1 MIAPS
6 RRTLLLLGVGAFAV
20 LVLGA
25 AAWFWYAAEQSRV
38 MAAYAAVL
46 VRVAA
51 AHGAEATPEARAAAV
66 RDLEA
71 ILTRHPS
78 ATAAP
83 QAAYELASLRYDA
96 GQYGAARAAYE
107 IALARGADGTLRT
120 LAQAGVGYTWE
131 AEHDWAKASNAY
143 RMAVARLSPKDFY
156 YESLL
161 VDLARAQELGGQKAE
176 AVATYQRILK
186 ELPQA
191 RRAEEIRARLMG
203 LGG

>member
-20 LVLGA
+20 LVVGA

-51 AHGAEATPEARAAAV
+51 AHGAEATPEARAAAA

-83 QAAYELASLRYDA
+83 QAAYELAGLR
-96 GQYGAARAAYE
+96 
-107 IALARGADGTLRT
+107 
-120 LAQAGVGYTWE
+120 
-131 AEHDWAKASNAY
+131 
-143 RMAVARLSPKDFY
+143 
-156 YESLL
+156 
-161 VDLARAQELGGQKAE
+161 
-176 AVATYQRILK
+176 
-186 ELPQA
+186 
-191 RRAEEIRARLMG
+191 
-203 LGG
+203 